1 MKDKK
6 EIWRIV
12 AGVIAI
18 LFIVAMWISKDVA
31 SVYRELPSEDLLPV
45 IVTTLLVSLVK
56 VAAIAVIAL
65 VARFLYVKYIKK

>member
-12 AGVIAI
+12 AGVVAI